1 MGEAKRAHALLS
13 ASGSKR
19 WLNCTPSA
27 QLEEQFPESS
37 SEYAAEGSFAH
48 ALAEHMLRGNL
59 TIELRPSEYKK
70 KLTELRKNP
79 YYSQGMEEYISQY
92 MSVVGEKFLA
102 AKKNCSDTLILLEQK
117 LDFSDWVP
125 DGFGTGDVII
135 IADGVLEV
143 IDLKYGQGV
152 PVSAVGNT
160 QMRLYALGAISQY
173 GLLYDFDCIRMTIV
187 QSRLDSISSDE
198 SSVSALLKWG
208 DEYVKPRAQEAMAGG
223 GKFVPGD
230 HCQFCRAKAQ
240 CRARADANLEMAK
253 YDFKE
258 SALLTND
265 EIAEIIAKAEA
276 LQKWAGDIQS
286 YALDQAENH
295 GVKFQGWKLVE
306 GRSNRQYTDKDAVA
320 TKLKAEGYN
329 SDKIYQ
335 PQEIFGITAMEKAI
349 GKKLFEGYLEGLV
362 IKPAGKPVL
371 VVESDKRPEIS
382 SAASAVEDFKEEDD
396 LLS

>member
-1 MGEAKRAHALLS
+1 MAEKRAHALLS

-19 WLNCTPSA
+19 WLSCTPSPR
-27 QLEEQFPESS
+27 LEEQFAESK

-48 ALAEHMLRGNL
+48 ALAELRLGRAVANS
-59 TIELRPSEYKK
+59 IKPSVAKK
-70 KLTELRKNP
+70 KLEEMQKDP
-79 YYSQGMEEYISQY
+79 FYSESMAEYIEQY
-92 MSVVGEKFLA
+92 VTLIGERFME
-102 AKKNCSDTLILLEQK
+102 AKKSCPDALILMEQK

-152 PVSAVGNT
+152 PVSAVLNT
-160 QMRLYALGAISQY
+160 QMMLYALGAINQY
-173 GLLYDFDCIRMTIV
+173 GALYDFDCIRMTIV
-187 QSRLDSISSDE
+187 QPRLDSISSDDA
-198 SSVSALLKWG
+198 SVDGILKWG
-208 DEYVKPRAQEAMAGG
+208 EGVVKPLAAMAMAGEG
-223 GKFVPGD
+223 EFVPGD
-230 HCQFCRAKAQ
+230 HCQFCKAKAQ
-240 CRARADANLEMAK
+240 CRARAEKNMEMAK

-265 EIAEIIAKAEA
+265 EIAEILAKAEA
-276 LQKWAGDIQS
+276 LQKWAGDVQG

-295 GVKFQGWKLVE
+295 GVKFPGWKLVE
-306 GRSNRQYTDKDAVA
+306 GRSNRQYTDKEAVA
-320 TKLKAEGYN
+320 AKLKLEGFT

-349 GKKLFEGYLEGLV
+349 GKKLFDDYLKGLI
-362 IKPAGKPVL
+362 IKPAGKPAL
-371 VVESDKRPEIS
+371 VPESDKRPEIS
-382 SAASAVEDFKEEDD
+382 SAASAQEDFKEEDD